1 MDPLNLLKEVKKIK
15 YNNLESLQKPEFRE
29 EDKNSAEDEAVHAPE
44 KAIKRRI
51 KRTFK
56 DKMALELSFFQS

>member
-1 MDPLNLLKEVKKIK
+1 LNLLKEVKKIK
-15 YNNLESLQKPEFRE
+15 HNNLESLQKPEFRE
-29 EDKNSAEDEAVHAPE
+29 EDNYSAEDITVPAPE

-56 DKMALELSFFQS
+56 D